1 MAEVITILGVAAS
14 VAQLADY
21 GIKLS
26 IKLFSYSQA
35 VSQAPVTIKEL
46 SNDVSLT
53 STILQELCKILKSNQ
68 AHVVSSSA
76 IEATQQTA
84 DECLA
89 IFKQLND
96 ALEKSLVTLGIAESE
111 HVEKARKGRVVL
123 EKLKWPFKQPKMEL
137 LRLNMDRLKASLTLM
152 LQVLNYAGS
161 ISCRR
166 EMEVSFD
173 HQKHLIENLARS
185 EEATRRK
192 YLDLER
198 AFERSTCTEF
208 DGDVLPPTAS
218 PSKHPNF
225 EKSENPRPV
234 GPSELKSKIQMREL
248 LLCFRLLND
257 LLGSTSELSKK
268 FQDSSAV
275 FEDFKTHLKKLL
287 QTELQQLDKE
297 NIVSDEINLGASRNI
312 QTRLETLTRTPG
324 ILFSGH
330 PSLPLLGPLTTI
342 PSQAKK
348 QSHDLASK
356 SRALSPPTVASFN
369 ESRRASPIFFELPP
383 KTTENCIDTERIAQ
397 TRESNEFAV
406 QAPGIMIE
414 EKDEISMFGDERGVG
429 SRDIV
434 WALLSEW
441 TTLPLQEYV

>member
-35 VSQAPVTIKEL
+35 VSQAPATIKEL

-53 STILQELCKILKSNQ
+53 STILQELCKTLNSDN

-84 DECLA
+84 DECLT

-96 ALEKSLVTLGIAESE
+96 ALEKSLVALGIAESE
-111 HVEKARKGRVVL
+111 HAEKARKGRVVL

-137 LRLNMDRLKASLTLM
+137 LRLNLDRLKASLTLM
-152 LQVLNYAGS
+152 VQVLSYAGS
-161 ISCRR
+161 ISSRK

-185 EEATRRK
+185 EETTRRK
-192 YLDLER
+192 YLDLKK

-208 DGDVLPPTAS
+208 DGDVLPPAAS
-218 PSKHPNF
+218 PSKHANY

-234 GPSELKSKIQMREL
+234 SSSELRSKIHMREL

-257 LLGSTSELSKK
+257 PLSSTPGLSKK

-275 FEDFKTHLKKLL
+275 FEDFKAHLKKFI
-287 QTELQQLDKE
+287 QTELQRLDKE
-297 NIVSDEINLGASRNI
+297 NIVSDEIKSGASRNI
-312 QTRLETLTRTPG
+312 QTCLETLTRTRG
-324 ILFSGH
+324 LLFSGH
-330 PSLPLLGPLTTI
+330 PLLPPLGPLTTI
-342 PSQAKK
+342 PSQTSE
-348 QSHDLASK
+348 QSRGLASK
-356 SRALSPPTVASFN
+356 SLLSPPTVASFN

-383 KTTENCIDTERIAQ
+383 KTTENCIDTQRNAQ
-397 TRESNEFAV
+397 SKESNQFAV
-406 QAPGIMIE
+406 QAPGVTIE
-414 EKDEISMFGDERGVG
+414 EKDETAMFGDERGVG

-434 WALLSEW
+434 WTLLSEW
-441 TTLPLQEYV
+441 TTLPLHEYV